1 MASGCGM
8 RFSRWSD
15 RFCRLSVCETDV
27 SGEVVAEGKGNTG
40 GYLRGILFCCLA
52 TVCWSLSGAFVR
64 SVPSI
69 DPWTINAYRG
79 LSTGISLFI
88 YMVVRYRGNIVRHI
102 FPAAPMG
109 FVVAAGFFAAGSTL
123 YILALSMA
131 SVASVSVLGATSPIF
146 AALLAWMMVGERT
159 SPLVMMATIL
169 VLVGVYLIASAE
181 EAVMQSGLLGT
192 FVGVMV
198 AFTFAGQTVS
208 LRRYRHMEMTPAIM
222 YGGFLVTISV
232 LVIRGLPI
240 LSLHDY
246 AVIALMGIV
255 QLAVPLVLYIEGS
268 KHVPAV
274 QAILIS
280 LGDVVLNPTWAWL
293 THGEA
298 VRPGVFLGGALIVS
312 AILMATVWPQL
323 RKPRVKVPLESRP
336 A

>member
-1 MASGCGM
+1 M
-8 RFSRWSD
+8 
-15 RFCRLSVCETDV
+15 
-27 SGEVVAEGKGNTG
+27 VVQAKSEAG

-79 LSTGISLFI
+79 LSTGICLLVYIFL
-88 YMVVRYRGNIVRHI
+88 RYRGDLVRHI
-102 FPAAPMG
+102 FPRNPTG
-109 FVVAAGFFAAGSTL
+109 FVIAAGFFAAGSTF

-146 AALLAWMMVGERT
+146 ATLLARLMVGERT
-159 SPLVMMATIL
+159 SPPVMIATLL

-181 EAVMQSGLLGT
+181 EAEMQSGLLGT
-192 FVGVMV
+192 LVGVLV
-198 AFTFAGQTVS
+198 GFTFAGQTVS

-222 YGGFLVTISV
+222 YGGFLVTLSV
-232 LVIRGLPI
+232 LLIRGLPL
-240 LSLHDY
+240 LSLHDC
-246 AVIALMGIV
+246 AVIGLMGLV
-255 QLAVPLVLYIEGS
+255 QLAIPLVLYIEGAKYVS
-268 KHVPAV
+268 AV

-280 LGDVVLNPTWAWL
+280 LGDVVLNPFWAWL

-298 VRPGVFLGGALIVS
+298 VRSGVVLGGAIIVA
-312 AILMATVWPQL
+312 AILIATVWPQL
-323 RKPRVKVPLESRP
+323 RKPRAKLPLEGRP

>member
-1 MASGCGM
+1 M
-8 RFSRWSD
+8 RFGRWCGSQ
-15 RFCRLSVCETDV
+15 LPPTV
-27 SGEVVAEGKGNTG
+27 GKTAGWGKAVQARSETG
-40 GYLRGILFCCLA
+40 GYFRGILFCCLA

-64 SVPSI
+64 SIPTI

-79 LSTGISLFI
+79 LSTGFCLLF
-88 YMVVRYRGNIVRHI
+88 YLLLRYRRDTLKHI
-102 FPAAPMG
+102 FPREPMG

-146 AALLAWMMVGERT
+146 AALLAWLMLRERT
-159 SPLVMMATIL
+159 SPLVLCAT
-169 VLVGVYLIASAE
+169 VMVMVGVYLIASAE
-181 EAVMQSGLLGT
+181 EQVMQDGLLGT

-198 AFTFAGQTVS
+198 GFTFAGQTVS

-222 YGGFLVTISV
+222 YGGFLVTLSV

-246 AVIALMGIV
+246 AVIALMGLV
-255 QLAVPLVLYIEGS
+255 QLAVPLVLYVEGA
-268 KHVPAV
+268 KYVPSV

-298 VRPGVFLGGALIVS
+298 VRPGVFLGGAIIVA
-312 AILMATVWPQL
+312 AILLATVWPQL
-323 RKPRVKVPLESRP
+323 RKPRVEAPLENS
-336 A
+336 AT